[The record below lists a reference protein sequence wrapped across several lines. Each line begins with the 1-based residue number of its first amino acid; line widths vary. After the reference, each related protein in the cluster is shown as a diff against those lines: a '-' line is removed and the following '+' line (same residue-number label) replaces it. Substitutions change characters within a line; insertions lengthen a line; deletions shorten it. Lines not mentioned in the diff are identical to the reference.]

1 MCLSIDTQYIA
12 AIDVKFSYS
21 LRVIIII
28 IIIIIIIVV
37 YLSWS

>member
-21 LRVIIII
+21 LFVIVIII
-28 IIIIIIIVV
+28 V